1 MKTTEELTLLPCPA
15 CGGAAEFFAVEGRIC
30 VSCPHCGM
38 RGPSLSESCRN
49 FKEIDDQIDADGACI
64 AAWNALPRRTLRWS
78 REFPTQPGKYWHR
91 NNYLAPHVTNVD
103 TAFIKRAAS
112 VENVD
117 NEEFAGPLP
126 EPEGD
131 G

>member
-1 MKTTEELTLLPCPA
+1 MTTEELKLLPCPH
-15 CGGAAEFFAVEGRIC
+15 CGHPATLWAVDMSEGVYVFC
-30 VSCPHCGM
+30 DGCGM
-38 RGPSLSESCRN
+38 RGPLTE
-49 FKEIDDQIDADGACI
+49 EMTEHEAV